1 MISKHITKS
10 KPLVMTNFLFVEN
23 LSWKLCFLKK
33 NWRLHLK
40 IVLMN
45 YVRKLHLI
53 SLYSFCISAW
63 YGLTTIWIWPDIFR
77 REGWKYFP
85 GKVPHDSWLLFPIYL
100 SCLETL
106 LKKRVSSQMQVHSL
120 SHINWRLHS
129 IYLWNISIVSVHV
142 LQNKKKMF
150 AVCSWCNIFFW
161 LLSRSIEGLMF
172 CHSFW
177 SWKSHGI
184 YFVEFCGHPL
194 KFLTP

>member
-129 IYLWNISIVSVHV
+129 IYLWNISI
-142 LQNKKKMF
+142 LFQFMFCKIKKK
-150 AVCSWCNIFFW
+150 CSLFV
-161 LLSRSIEGLMF
+161 LDV
-172 CHSFW
+172 
-177 SWKSHGI
+177 I
-184 YFVEFCGHPL
+184 YFFDYCQEVLRALCFATVFGHEKVMEFIL
-194 KFLTP
+194 LNFVATR